1 MWLGSVFC
9 CVFSDFTWAFYIVYR
24 TLFNPWLTVLD
35 WHPVRIESREY
46 GTAPFCLSLI
56 SSGAAA
62 HYVSHIHFIRLLLRC
77 PDHFYLRFS
86 NVTSL
91 LTMPGGAHP
100 RILFFLTVP
109 YHSKVS
115 CSLHRSYLPSSL
127 LFPSSG
133 LVCGIGQTHVE

>member
-24 TLFNPWLTVLD
+24 SLFNPWLTVLD

-56 SSGAAA
+56 SSGATA
-62 HYVSHIHFIRLLLRC
+62 HYVSHIHFIRLILRC

-109 YHSKVS
+109 ISFKSVLFTS
-115 CSLHRSYLPSSL
+115 PFLSVFFLAVPKLRISVWHRTNT
-127 LFPSSG
+127 
-133 LVCGIGQTHVE
+133 C